1 MNNNIIEKFQSG
13 GKSTK
18 TLRNFLNR
26 ASKTAESALTNLQD
40 YGREKNLPRWITD
53 AFDPNR
59 DLAPYSGKE
68 ASGVLPEIN
77 MERFNYYPAN
87 VDQGHLSHYN
97 FYQYNPVHY
106 TKETPTPVL
115 RQYTEYNQGL
125 ISKALNMGLDRYSKD
140 INLHPVSLTTNNKN
154 GIITHN
160 VDVPTYVNPIKNYLH
175 PTNGARRV
183 EATYMPSEGYVYKR
197 KVSSPNGDIQTITRV
212 NEQELPSFKRAL
224 EKEGMINFG
233 NKDKLTYSYKL
244 PDGSMDSNKGKVD
257 FIKVPVEPIDVRHIS
272 TLRIPGE
279 PFRNNQFLTKTV
291 PATAGAGAAG
301 ALGAYVYNLIKDKSE
316 DKSEEK

>member
-1 MNNNIIEKFQSG
+1 MNNNIIEKFQGG
-13 GKSTK
+13 GKSTRTIK
-18 TLRNFLNR
+18 NVLNNV
-26 ASKTAESALTNLQD
+26 SKTAESALTKLQD

-59 DLAPYSGKE
+59 DLAPYSGKGT
-68 ASGVLPEIN
+68 SGVLPEIN
-77 MERFNYYPAN
+77 MERFNYYPPN
-87 VDQGHLSHYN
+87 VDGGHLPQYN
-97 FYQYNPVHY
+97 FYQYNPIQY
-106 TKETPTPVL
+106 TRETPTPVL

-140 INLHPVSLTTNNKN
+140 INLHPFSLTANNVN
-154 GIITHN
+154 GIVTHK
-160 VDVPTYVNPIKNYLH
+160 VDVPTYVSPIKNYLH

-197 KVSSPNGDIQTITRV
+197 RVTSPNGDIQTTARV
-212 NEQELPSFKRAL
+212 NQQELPSFKRAL
-224 EKEGMINFG
+224 EKEGMVDFG
-233 NKDKLTYSYKL
+233 NKDKPVYSYKL
-244 PDGSMDSNKGKVD
+244 PDGTMDSNKSRVD
-257 FIKVPVEPIDVRHIS
+257 FIKVPVEPIDARHIS

-291 PATAGAGAAG
+291 PATAGVGAAG
-301 ALGAYVYNLIKDKSE
+301 ALGAYVYNLMKDKSE

>member
-1 MNNNIIEKFQSG
+1 MNNNIIEKFQGG

-77 MERFNYYPAN
+77 MERFNYYPASIN
-87 VDQGHLSHYN
+87 ERGIPQYN
-97 FYQYNPVHY
+97 FYKENPIQYY
-106 TKETPTPVL
+106 KEKPTPVL
-115 RQYTEYNQGL
+115 RQYTEYNPEL
-125 ISKALNMGLDRYSKD
+125 SAKAYLMGLDRFSKD
-140 INLHPVSLTTNNKN
+140 INIQPFNLISNSKEGVV
-154 GIITHN
+154 THN
-160 VDVPTYVNPIKNYLH
+160 VSVPTYTSPVKNYLH

-183 EATYMPSEGYVYKR
+183 EATYMPSEGYVYKTE
-197 KVSSPNGDIQTITRV
+197 VNSPRDTYFEAKRV
-212 NEQELPSFKRAL
+212 NEHELPSV
-224 EKEGMINFG
+224 KEQLKKKGFFNVSADNSPIYSIFDSADNSINVKF
-233 NKDKLTYSYKL
+233 T
-244 PDGSMDSNKGKVD
+244 
-257 FIKVPVEPIDVRHIS
+257 KVPSSVEDIRHIN
-272 TLRIPGE
+272 TYIIPGK

-301 ALGAYVYNLIKDKSE
+301 ALGAYVYNLLK

>member
-1 MNNNIIEKFQSG
+1 MNNNIIEKFQGG

-77 MERFNYYPAN
+77 MERFNYYPASIN
-87 VDQGHLSHYN
+87 ERGIPQYN
-97 FYQYNPVHY
+97 FYKENPIQYY
-106 TKETPTPVL
+106 KEKPTPVL
-115 RQYTEYNQGL
+115 RQYTEYNPEL
-125 ISKALNMGLDRYSKD
+125 SAKAYLMGLDRFSKD
-140 INLHPVSLTTNNKN
+140 INIQPFNLISNSKAGVV
-154 GIITHN
+154 THN
-160 VDVPTYVNPIKNYLH
+160 VSVPTYTSPVKNYLH
-175 PTNGARRV
+175 PTNGARMV
-183 EATYMPSEGYVYKR
+183 EATYMPSEGYVYKTE
-197 KVSSPNGDIQTITRV
+197 VNSPRDTYFEAKRV
-212 NEQELPSFKRAL
+212 NEYELPSV
-224 EKEGMINFG
+224 KEQLKKKGFFNVSADNSPIYSNFDSADNSINVKF
-233 NKDKLTYSYKL
+233 T
-244 PDGSMDSNKGKVD
+244 
-257 FIKVPVEPIDVRHIS
+257 KVPSSVEDIRHIN
-272 TLRIPGE
+272 TYIIPGK

-291 PATAGAGAAG
+291 PTTAGIGAAG
-301 ALGAYVYNLIKDKSE
+301 ALGAYVYNLLK